1 MITYKRLH
9 GDIMGANLVTLQE
22 VKSYKGINST
32 NQDAI
37 INTIIPKVSQLVKT
51 ICKRSFIDYV
61 DDAKVEY
68 HRGGALILPQEHPLL
83 EISSLEYSSDYG
95 KTYVTLKEFVD
106 YVVDY
111 DTSDIRPTLTF
122 PEGVNA
128 YKLTYKAGY
137 EEIPQDLKL
146 AVLDLVDYY
155 MKNDAAV
162 HSPKAPGTNS
172 VQIEYISSNKL
183 PAHIKRVLDQYIS
196 HYA

>member
-1 MITYKRLH
+1 
-9 GDIMGANLVTLQE
+9 MGANLVTLQE
-22 VKSYKGINST
+22 VKNYKGINST
-32 NQDAI
+32 NQDAVI
-37 INTIIPKVSQLVKT
+37 TSIIPKVSQLVKT

-68 HRGGALILPQEHPLL
+68 HRGGRLILPYEFPVLS
-83 EISSLEYSSDYG
+83 ITSLEYSGDYG
-95 KTYVTLKEFVD
+95 QTYITLDEGVD
-106 YVVDY
+106 YLLDK
-111 DTSDIRPTLTF
+111 DSWDIHPVLTF
-122 PEGVNA
+122 PEGINA

-137 EEIPQDLKL
+137 EELPEDLKL

-183 PAHIKRVLDQYIS
+183 PAHIKRVLDQYVS
-196 HYA
+196 HYG